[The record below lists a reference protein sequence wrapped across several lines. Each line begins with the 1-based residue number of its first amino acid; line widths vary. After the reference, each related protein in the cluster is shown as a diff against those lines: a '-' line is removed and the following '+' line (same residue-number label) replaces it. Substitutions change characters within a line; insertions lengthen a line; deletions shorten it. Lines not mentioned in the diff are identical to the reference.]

1 MKKILSVSFIFCVL
15 LTSCFI
21 PRSVNK
27 KADKSLSG
35 TEVKFKKLMN
45 ESFAKNYINADVIT
59 YVQFYDA
66 TPNKMEYL
74 KIPKGHLA
82 FQVIP
87 LNGSAQPNALG
98 GGAGG
103 YHVFIPKDK
112 GSKIFNF
119 NKGDKLKLRGGTYVT
134 KIGGLGMAEE
144 TVNFKATSVEL
155 E

>member
-1 MKKILSVSFIFCVL
+1 MKKIISLSLILCVL
-15 LTSCFI
+15 LSSCVI
-21 PRSVNK
+21 RKVNK

-82 FQVIP
+82 FQVSP
-87 LNGSAQPNALG
+87 LNGSTKPNAIG

-103 YHVFIPKDK
+103 YNVFIPKDE

-134 KIGGLGMAEE
+134 KIGGLGMAQE
-144 TVNFKATSVEL
+144 TVMFKATSVEL